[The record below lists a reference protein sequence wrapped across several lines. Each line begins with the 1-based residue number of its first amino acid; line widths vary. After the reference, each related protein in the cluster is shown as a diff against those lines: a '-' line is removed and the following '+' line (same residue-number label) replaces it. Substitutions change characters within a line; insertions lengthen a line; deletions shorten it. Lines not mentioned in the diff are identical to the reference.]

1 MEVFMNTPLQSDPAA
16 ARRSPAETRKRRR
29 LDALCIFCGAHYG
42 QDRDLVGQAQDLG
55 RAVASAG
62 IRLIYGG
69 GREGLIGAAAQSA
82 AQCGGDVIA
91 VVPEF
96 LIDRLPMLSEP
107 HRLIRVPDMHSRDAT
122 MYALADAFVALP
134 GGAGT
139 VEELAEVVT
148 WQRPEQ
154 HAKPMLIA
162 NFQAQWDP
170 LLAMFGQLEQ
180 TGFIDLRLSQDVLI
194 TDTPQAI
201 IPALQSASYFGAG
214 AGAARGPIGYQ

>member
-1 MEVFMNTPLQSDPAA
+1 MNTVPESASFA
-16 ARRSPAETRKRRR
+16 ARRSPPDMRKRRH
-29 LDALCIFCGAHYG
+29 LDALCIFCGTRSGH
-42 QDRDLVGQAQDLG
+42 DSNLVEQAQDLG

-69 GREGLIGAAAQSA
+69 GREGLMGAAAQSA
-82 AQCGGDVIA
+82 AQSGGDVVA

-96 LIDRLPMLSEP
+96 MVDRLPMLAEP
-107 HRLIRVPDMHSRDAT
+107 HRLIRVPDMHSRNAT

-148 WQRPEQ
+148 WQRPEE

-162 NFQAQWDP
+162 NFQAHWSP
-170 LLAMFGQLEQ
+170 LLAMYGQLER
-180 TGFIDLRLSQDVLI
+180 TGFMDLRLSQDVLI
-194 TDTPQAI
+194 TDTAQAI
-201 IPALQSASYFGAG
+201 IPSLQGAAYFGAG
-214 AGAARGPIGYQ
+214 TGASRGPIDRQ